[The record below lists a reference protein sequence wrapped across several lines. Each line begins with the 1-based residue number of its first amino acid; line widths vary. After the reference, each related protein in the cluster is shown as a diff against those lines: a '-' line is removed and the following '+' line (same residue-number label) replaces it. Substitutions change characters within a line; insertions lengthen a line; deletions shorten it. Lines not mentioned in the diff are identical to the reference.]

1 VSVPVASRRA
11 VWIRIATF
19 VAVTY
24 GFSAIFMSAAISS
37 GEITAVSA
45 LGGMWSPLVGVFVT
59 RLIFPDGR
67 RRGSLS
73 GLGWGWGRTG
83 YQLLAVAV
91 PILYVLASYTA
102 LWLAGIGR
110 FASTTPSEFT
120 FFVLRGVFRG
130 LTLGSIFAFGE
141 EVGWQGFLV
150 PELRKVTSF
159 TRAAFLRGVIW
170 SVWHYPLIAG
180 GVYGT
185 TETPLWYR
193 LVCFTVTMT
202 AASFAFAWIRL
213 RSGSLW
219 TGVWMHASHNRFI
232 QGIFPG
238 LTVFG
243 GAAAWYIDEMGVLT
257 AAAAVLVAFVFWLR
271 RGALSASRPSIA
283 RSA

>member
-1 VSVPVASRRA
+1 LVTKRDI
-11 VWIRIATF
+11 WIRIATF

-24 GFSAIFMSAAISS
+24 GFSAIFMYMAISS

-83 YQLLAVAV
+83 YQLLSVAV
-91 PILYVLASYTA
+91 PVLYVLASYLA

-110 FASTTPSEFT
+110 FSGAAPGEIAT
-120 FFVLRGVFRG
+120 FVLRGLVRG

-150 PELRKVTSF
+150 PELRKVTDF
-159 TRAAFLRGVIW
+159 TRTALLRGVIW
-170 SVWHYPLIAG
+170 SVWHFPLLAG
-180 GVYGT
+180 GIYGT

-193 LVCFTVTMT
+193 LICFTVTMT
-202 AASFAFAWIRL
+202 AVSFAFAWLRL

-232 QGIFPG
+232 QGILPG
-238 LTVFG
+238 LTV
-243 GAAAWYIDEMGVLT
+243 GAGATAWFVDEMGAFTAIAAVAVAFLFWRRRVDLPP
-257 AAAAVLVAFVFWLR
+257 AAA
-271 RGALSASRPSIA
+271 
-283 RSA
+283 